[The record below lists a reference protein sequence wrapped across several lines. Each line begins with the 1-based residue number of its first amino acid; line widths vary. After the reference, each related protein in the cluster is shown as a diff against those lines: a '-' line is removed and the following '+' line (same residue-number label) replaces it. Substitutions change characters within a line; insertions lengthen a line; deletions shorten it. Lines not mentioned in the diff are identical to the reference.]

1 LLVIAGALLV
11 ALVSARR
18 ARMFAC
24 RASAASFAGIV
35 ATAGISLFP
44 FLLPSSSHPE
54 MSLTVWDSS
63 SSQLTLFIMLV
74 ATALILP
81 VVVGYTAFA
90 LRVMR
95 GRVRFADV
103 TRRDSRY

>member
-1 LLVIAGALLV
+1 
-11 ALVSARR
+11 
-18 ARMFAC
+18 
-24 RASAASFAGIV
+24 
-35 ATAGISLFP
+35 
-44 FLLPSSSHPE
+44 